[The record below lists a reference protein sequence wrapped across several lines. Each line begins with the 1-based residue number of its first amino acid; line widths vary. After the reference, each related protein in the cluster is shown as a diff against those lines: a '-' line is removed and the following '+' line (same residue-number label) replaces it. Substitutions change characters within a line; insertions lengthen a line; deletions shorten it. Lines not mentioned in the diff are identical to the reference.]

1 MAARKGR
8 HLPDHMKLRIALLL
22 ALITLLVDQASKMWA
37 LAALPGRTIPL
48 LGDLLSLQLVRN
60 PGAAFSLGA
69 GSTLV
74 LTLISAVVTVGII
87 LALRR
92 CRSQPWAIVLG
103 IILGGA
109 VGNLIDRLLREPGF
123 GRGHV
128 IDFINYG
135 GMFIGNIADI
145 ALVGGVIALVILEL
159 ASVPFSPEGPG
170 VAPDGSDEDEV
181 GGAAVEATLAPGA
194 GADDSA
200 DPAPAAGAAD
210 VQMDGADLSGAEP
223 GGAKP
228 DGVGS

>member
-8 HLPDHMKLRIALLL
+8 HLPDQMKLRTALLL
-22 ALITLLVDQASKMWA
+22 ALVTLLVDQASKMWA

-74 LTLISAVVTVGII
+74 LTLISVVVTVGIV

-92 CRSQPWAIVLG
+92 CRSQSWAIVLG

-109 VGNLIDRLLREPGF
+109 IGNLIDRLLREPGF

-159 ASVPFSPEGPG
+159 ASVPFSPERPG
-170 VAPDGSDEDEV
+170 AAQDGSDDGEVV
-181 GGAAVEATLAPGA
+181 GGAYTTQAPGA
-194 GADDSA
+194 AADDSA
-200 DPAPAAGAAD
+200 EAPAAEAAD
-210 VQMDGADLSGAEP
+210 VQLD
-223 GGAKP
+223 GAKP
-228 DGVGS
+228 DGEDS

>member
-22 ALITLLVDQASKMWA
+22 ALITLLIDQASKMWA

-74 LTLISAVVTVGII
+74 LTLISAVVTVGIVI
-87 LALRR
+87 ALRR

-145 ALVGGVIALVILEL
+145 ALVGGVVALVILEL
-159 ASVPFSPEGPG
+159 ASVPFSPEEPG
-170 VAPDGSDEDEV
+170 AVPEGADDSGV
-181 GGAAVEATLAPGA
+181 GGAAQDNPAEGA
-194 GADDSA
+194 AADDSA
-200 DPAPAAGAAD
+200 QAPAAGVAD
-210 VQMDGADLSGAEP
+210 AQLDGADLSGVE
-223 GGAKP
+223 P
-228 DGVGS
+228 DGEGS